1 MSSVLPIK
9 ESARELILEAARI
22 LQPRF
27 KEMTEAWR
35 QRIQEEFQFD
45 DRALLALE
53 RLNLGVSFM
62 VQSHADFNEFTENL
76 HYYGR
81 RLAKLRVDTRQVARS
96 LEIYQ
101 RIASSLIAEELG
113 QRRSE
118 VMVAMESLTSASF
131 VAVSGAYFDVQQS
144 ASDALLKV
152 LDAELSAINLRR
164 AGGSGSAG

>member
-9 ESARELILEAARI
+9 ESALELILESARI

-27 KEMTEAWR
+27 PEITDSWR
-35 QRIQEEFQFD
+35 QRISEEFQFE

-62 VQSHADFNEFTENL
+62 VQSHSDFNEYTENL

-96 LEIYQ
+96 LEIY
-101 RIASSLIAEELG
+101 
-113 QRRSE
+113 
-118 VMVAMESLTSASF
+118 
-131 VAVSGAYFDVQQS
+131 
-144 ASDALLKV
+144 
-152 LDAELSAINLRR
+152 
-164 AGGSGSAG
+164 

>member
-1 MSSVLPIK
+1 MVPSVLPIK

-27 KEMTEAWR
+27 NEMADAWR
-35 QRIQEEFQFD
+35 QRIQQEFQFE

-62 VQSHADFNEFTENL
+62 VQSHADFNEYTENL

-101 RIASSLIAEELG
+101 RIASAIVAEQFGE
-113 QRRSE
+113 RRAE

-131 VAVSGAYFDVQQS
+131 VAVSGAYFDV
-144 ASDALLKV
+144 
-152 LDAELSAINLRR
+152 EE
-164 AGGSGSAG
+164 